1 LVFRDFFGTRT
12 DAFHLAAP
20 QKFYGFWHFFHRFVV
35 FGGRKIRQILS
46 IMKQPVLYALA
57 TLLLTLSVCSIRAQ
71 TNTAPASSV
80 SAAADQETKT
90 VDKHFKPIQKALDLN
105 DAAKEAKVR
114 NIFATHLKAF
124 DAWHARNDSHI
135 KELWNQF
142 NDARKRQNEADADA
156 ALAKIDGVYATFKPE
171 HDKFLSELS
180 SVLTPEQVDKVKDA
194 LTVNK
199 VEVTYRAYGQIFH
212 GLTDEQKAF
221 ILKNLKAA
229 REQAIDANAMS
240 EKSAF
245 FKKYKIK
252 IEAYLTSQGYD
263 VKQSYKEFV
272 AKQKAEAAAKKAS
285 AAAKSGAKQ

>member
-1 LVFRDFFGTRT
+1 
-12 DAFHLAAP
+12 
-20 QKFYGFWHFFHRFVV
+20 
-35 FGGRKIRQILS
+35 
-46 IMKQPVLYALA
+46 MKQSVLSALA
-57 TLLLTLSVCSIRAQ
+57 TLLLALSISSIRAQ
-71 TNTAPASSV
+71 TNAASASSAPA
-80 SAAADQETKT
+80 ATDQETKT

-105 DAAKEAKVR
+105 NAAKEAQVR
-114 NIFATHLKAF
+114 DIFAAHLKTF
-124 DAWHARNDSHI
+124 DTWHAQNDSHI
-135 KELWNQF
+135 KELWNEF
-142 NDARKRQNEADADA
+142 NHARSQQNETNADA

-180 SVLTPEQVDKVKDA
+180 SVLTPEQVDKIKDA

-199 VEVTYRAYGQIFH
+199 VEVTYNAYGQIFH

-229 REQAIDANAMS
+229 REEAIDANAMT

>member
-1 LVFRDFFGTRT
+1 
-12 DAFHLAAP
+12 
-20 QKFYGFWHFFHRFVV
+20 
-35 FGGRKIRQILS
+35 
-46 IMKQPVLYALA
+46 MKQTVLS
-57 TLLLTLSVCSIRAQ
+57 TLLTVLLALNASWVIAQ
-71 TNTAPASSV
+71 TNLSPASSIP
-80 SAAADQETKT
+80 AAAQETKT

-114 NIFATHLKAF
+114 EIFAAHLKAF
-124 DAWHARNDSHI
+124 DAWHAQNDSHI

-142 NDARKRQNEADADA
+142 NDARKKQNEADADA

-199 VEVTYRAYGQIFH
+199 VEVTYHAYGEIFH

-229 REQAIDANAMS
+229 REEAIDANAMS

-263 VKQSYKEFV
+263 VKQSYRDFV
-272 AKQKAEAAAKKAS
+272 AKQKAEKDAKKAS
-285 AAAKSGAKQ
+285 ASAKPDAEQ